1 MRYSSFSHGFLCRF
15 VCMVNFICFTL
26 QVLTNALGAVH
37 LFASSKRALFAL
49 RDDRVIPV
57 VVQLLNV
64 TENAVLINATK
75 VLAVCAREAACRR

>member
-1 MRYSSFSHGFLCRF
+1 MYGLL
-15 VCMVNFICFTL
+15 ICFTW

-37 LFASSKRALFAL
+37 LFAYSKRALFAL
-49 RDDRVIPV
+49 RDERVIPV